1 MKNELHVLKIL
12 IKYQVNEIKRK
23 IIHMLGGY
31 TDTEMNIKLDQGI
44 RSYITKYHIQDLKAY
59 FCIKRAKLKDLGPE
73 DIADIKRKI
82 CHAFADRLEPF
93 VEFSLFRL
101 DDPDSEIA
109 TIIGSMRLLVP
120 EHGGELD
127 LGLSD
132 WHAEWQPLF
141 NAKVDRG
148 GDRQP

>member
-1 MKNELHVLKIL
+1 MSKMKIL
-12 IKYQVNEIKRK
+12 IKGKVNEAKRK
-23 IIHMLGGY
+23 IIHKLGGY
-31 TDTEMNIKLDQGI
+31 TDTEMNIKLNQGI
-44 RSYITKYHIQDLKAY
+44 RSYVTNYHIQDLKAY

-82 CHAFADRLEPF
+82 CRAFVDQLEPF
-93 VEFSLFRL
+93 VEFSLFRP
-101 DDPDSEIA
+101 DDPDSEFA

-127 LGLSD
+127 LDFFD
-132 WHAEWQPLF
+132 WPAVWQEHF
-141 NAKVDRG
+141 TAKVDRG